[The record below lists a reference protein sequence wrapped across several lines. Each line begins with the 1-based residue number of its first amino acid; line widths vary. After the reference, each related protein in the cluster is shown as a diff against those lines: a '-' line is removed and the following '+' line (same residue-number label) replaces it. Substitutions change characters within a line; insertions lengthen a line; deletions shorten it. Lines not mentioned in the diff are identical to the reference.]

1 MGAHRTASCQ
11 KGLIGIMFLCYLDD
25 LPDGGAR
32 GFDPWEDGR
41 DSVFIVRKGD
51 SVYGYFDS
59 CPHLE
64 GMPLPWRKDA
74 YLDAAGQEIVC
85 AAHGARF
92 NIVSGACFIG
102 PCKGQSLT
110 PVPLTV
116 SEDGQVLVRL
126 EELTITTGSAE

>member
-1 MGAHRTASCQ
+1 
-11 KGLIGIMFLCYLDD
+11 MFLCYFDELSDRD
-25 LPDGGAR
+25 AR
-32 GFDPWEDGR
+32 GFDPWQDGR
-41 DSVFIVRKGD
+41 DSLFVVRKGD
-51 SVYGYFDS
+51 SIYGYFDS

-74 YLDAAGQEIVC
+74 YLDAAGEEIVC

-116 SEDGQVLVRL
+116 SEDGQVLVRP
-126 EELTITTGSAE
+126 EELTITTGNAE